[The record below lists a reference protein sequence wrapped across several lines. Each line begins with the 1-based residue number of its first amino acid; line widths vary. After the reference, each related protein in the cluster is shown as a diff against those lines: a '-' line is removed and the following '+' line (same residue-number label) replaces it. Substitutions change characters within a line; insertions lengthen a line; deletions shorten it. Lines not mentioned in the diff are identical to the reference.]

1 MDEPDVDRARL
12 RHSLSFIC
20 LINRMLGYMRAT
32 LWHFERLSRTWEPGQ
47 AIHVL
52 DVATG
57 SADIPRALAKWGRRR
72 GFDLRIV
79 GLDRHPLTARFAD
92 ERTSDIPNIRIIR
105 GDALSLPFACDTFD
119 YVITNM
125 FLHHLED
132 DQIVRAL
139 KEMDRVARRG
149 IVAADLL
156 RHRRAYAWITL
167 LTLFS
172 TPMLKHDA
180 RLSVAQALTRPE
192 VLEIRRRAGVDYAE
206 YFRHTGH
213 RFVLAGDKREVL
225 SLR

>member
-20 LINRMLGYMRAT
+20 LINRMLGYTRAT

>member
-1 MDEPDVDRARL
+1 MLFPPLATRQLEAEWMDEPDVDRARL
-12 RHSLSFIC
+12 RRSLSFIC
-20 LINRMLGYMRAT
+20 LINRMLGYTRAT

-47 AIHVL
+47 AIHVQ

-125 FLHHLED
+125 FLHHPTFDTYAADKITLED
-132 DQIVRAL
+132 YL
-139 KEMDRVARRG
+139 
-149 IVAADLL
+149 
-156 RHRRAYAWITL
+156 
-167 LTLFS
+167 
-172 TPMLKHDA
+172 
-180 RLSVAQALTRPE
+180 
-192 VLEIRRRAGVDYAE
+192 IRM
-206 YFRHTGH
+206 
-213 RFVLAGDKREVL
+213 RFYRKREFAYMPLHPSSPSASAEFARSRVPCK
-225 SLR
+225 SHRDN